1 MTLATTGLNDSR
13 RRVTLGGLTA
23 ALLLG
28 AAAAYAAGPDAAPSV
43 RVAYGD
49 LNLASEQGA
58 SRLHARLAAAARSV
72 CAADHVDIRNLREFA
87 EARSCQKQAI
97 ANAVRDVRDSKVLVG
112 FAAHHVQS

>member
-1 MTLATTGLNDSR
+1 
-13 RRVTLGGLTA
+13 
-23 ALLLG
+23 
-28 AAAAYAAGPDAAPSV
+28 
-43 RVAYGD
+43 
-49 LNLASEQGA
+49 
-58 SRLHARLAAAARSV
+58 V

>member
-1 MTLATTGLNDSR
+1 MTLATTGRIDSH

-43 RVAYGD
+43 RIAYGD
-49 LNLASEQGA
+49 LNLASAEGA
-58 SRLHARLAAAARSV
+58 SRLHARIAAAARSV

-87 EARSCQKQAI
+87 EARSCQKQAVT
-97 ANAVRDVRDSKVLVG
+97 NALRDVDSSRVLVG
-112 FAAHHVQS
+112 YAAHHVQS